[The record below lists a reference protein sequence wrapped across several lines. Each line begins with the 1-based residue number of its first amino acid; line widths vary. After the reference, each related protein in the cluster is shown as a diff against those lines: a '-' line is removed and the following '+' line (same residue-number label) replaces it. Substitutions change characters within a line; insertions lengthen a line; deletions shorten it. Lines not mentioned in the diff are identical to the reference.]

1 MLGSDSGTGGVDSSL
16 NIAGFLS
23 QVGRSPTRDTVKRG
37 VRQST
42 ELCRSEGNNIGARRN
57 YTLLR
62 GGPLSS
68 VKHNRPPHSDDW
80 LPAEGNRTIN
90 KDGPSAES
98 HHRAD
103 PLARGRRRIR
113 NANWRIVTYSTF
125 SGGASWE
132 PLRGSAH
139 VALPKQASFPLLCAF
154 LLLEGKDKGNKQP
167 IILRRRFN
175 LFQVPICRKTGNL
188 AARTPSLQFRR

>member
-23 QVGRSPTRDTVKRG
+23 QVGRSPTRDTVKRA

-68 VKHNRPPHSDDW
+68 VTHNQPPHSET
-80 LPAEGNRTIN
+80 PTI
-90 KDGPSAES
+90 A
-98 HHRAD
+98 
-103 PLARGRRRIR
+103 LARKGIALSIRMDRLQSRI
-113 NANWRIVTYSTF
+113 I
-125 SGGASWE
+125 E
-132 PLRGSAH
+132 
-139 VALPKQASFPLLCAF
+139 
-154 LLLEGKDKGNKQP
+154 
-167 IILRRRFN
+167 
-175 LFQVPICRKTGNL
+175 
-188 AARTPSLQFRR
+188 

>member
-68 VKHNRPPHSDDW
+68 VTHNQPVDRFIEALKNFMEGSPDSKMQRETSRSE
-80 LPAEGNRTIN
+80 LPRTC
-90 KDGPSAES
+90 K
-98 HHRAD
+98 
-103 PLARGRRRIR
+103 
-113 NANWRIVTYSTF
+113 
-125 SGGASWE
+125 
-132 PLRGSAH
+132 
-139 VALPKQASFPLLCAF
+139 
-154 LLLEGKDKGNKQP
+154 
-167 IILRRRFN
+167 
-175 LFQVPICRKTGNL
+175 
-188 AARTPSLQFRR
+188 